1 MEKMMIQEFWNN
13 CISFLNFCSVYYVI
27 QLLKC
32 VQISFVVFAIVFLLR
47 RTLAKNRVFLKG
59 AVWSLFIPVLFMGRM
74 RFFFMKTIQV

>member
-1 MEKMMIQEFWNN
+1 MTVWEFGENV
-13 CISFLNFCSVYYVI
+13 ISFFNLCSVYYVI

-74 RFFFMKTIQV
+74 RFFL